1 MVAQV
6 VPMPERIPVFISAAD
21 PISHAGISSQLRGA
35 GITEI
40 ADATVPG
47 AVALVVADHVDA
59 ESVSAIRSLRARG
72 AERLILLVARID
84 DKGVVAA
91 VEAGATNVIR
101 RSEATPGNLLAAIRT
116 ASAGEGSLPP
126 DLLGRLLSQ
135 VGRLQR
141 QVLHP
146 RGLTFAGL
154 TDREVS
160 VLRLLADG
168 LDTVEVGE
176 RLYYSE
182 RTVKNIIHDLTNR
195 LELRNR
201 THAVAY
207 AIREGLI

>member
-1 MVAQV
+1 M
-6 VPMPERIPVFISAAD
+6 ICSAD
-21 PISHAGISSQLRGA
+21 PVSHAGISSQLRG
-35 GITEI
+35 GGVIETNDL
-40 ADATVPG
+40 DASD
-47 AVALVVADHVDA
+47 AVALVVVDQVDA
-59 ESVSAIRSLRARG
+59 ECVSTMRSLRGRG
-72 AERLILLVARID
+72 AQHVLLLVSRID
-84 DKGVVAA
+84 EKGVLAA
-91 VEAGATNVIR
+91 VEAGATSILR
-101 RSEATPGNLLAAIRT
+101 RSEATPSNLLAAIRA
-116 ASAGEGSLPP
+116 ASAGEGALPP

-146 RGLTFAGL
+146 RGLTFTGL

-168 LDTVEVGE
+168 LDTIEVGE

-182 RTVKNIIHDLTNR
+182 RTVKNIIHDVTSR
-195 LELRNR
+195 LQLRNR

>member
-1 MVAQV
+1 MVAQL
-6 VPMPERIPVFISAAD
+6 MPLPDRIPVYISAAD
-21 PISHAGISSQLRGA
+21 PISHAGIASQLRGA

-40 ADATVPG
+40 ADAAAPG
-47 AVALVVADHVDA
+47 AVALVVADHVDG
-59 ESVSAIRSLRARG
+59 ETVTAIRSLRAHG

-84 DKGVVAA
+84 DKGVLAA

-101 RSEATPGNLLAAIRT
+101 RSEATPGNLLAAIHA

-154 TDREVS
+154 TDREVR
-160 VLRLLADG
+160 VLQLLAEG
-168 LDTVEVGE
+168 LDTAEVGK
-176 RLYYSE
+176 RLFYSE
-182 RTVKNIIHDLTNR
+182 RTVKNIIHDLTSR